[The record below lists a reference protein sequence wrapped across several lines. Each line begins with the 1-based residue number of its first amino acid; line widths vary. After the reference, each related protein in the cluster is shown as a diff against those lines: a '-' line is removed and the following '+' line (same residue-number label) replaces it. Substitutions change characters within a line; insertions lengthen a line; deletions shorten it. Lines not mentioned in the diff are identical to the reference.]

1 MEGKVP
7 LWLVAVYTAARQLE
21 IIWNLN
27 QKNSEKVPLWLVAVY
42 TAARQLEIIWNLN
55 QKNSDNNYETSNAE
69 RWTFYGEKRQAF
81 SFADHE
87 LQYHIMSLIYYSLQV
102 AFKWYMTTEK
112 YD

>member
-27 QKNSEKVPLWLVAVY
+27 QKNSG
-42 TAARQLEIIWNLN
+42 
-55 QKNSDNNYETSNAE
+55 NNYETSNAE

-102 AFKWYMTTEK
+102 AFNWYMTTEK
-112 YD
+112 YH